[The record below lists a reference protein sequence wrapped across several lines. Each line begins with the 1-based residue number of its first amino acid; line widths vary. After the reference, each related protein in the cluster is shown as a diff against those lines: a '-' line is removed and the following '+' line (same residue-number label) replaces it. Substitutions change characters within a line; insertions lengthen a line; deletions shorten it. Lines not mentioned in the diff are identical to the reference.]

1 MNPITNPSMKQPDS
15 SMQDKHNPIASQPDQ
30 SAGYSSVDYHWFDDR
45 FANLQKRLM
54 VLEAW
59 LQTFSQQVAELNQEA
74 PDHTD
79 REYYSVP
86 EFAELI
92 GRSEYTV
99 REYCRM
105 LRINAEKA
113 DSGRGDAKSWK
124 IPVSELAR
132 YRDHGLLP
140 STYLR

>member
-1 MNPITNPSMKQPDS
+1 MNPLTNPSMKQPDS
-15 SMQDKHNPIASQPDQ
+15 SVQDKLNPIASQPDQ

-54 VLEAW
+54 ALEAW
-59 LQTFSQQVAELNQEA
+59 LQQFSQQVAEMNQEA
-74 PDHTD
+74 PGETD

-105 LRINAEKA
+105 LRINARE
-113 DSGRGDAKSWK
+113 GRFGKRGCE
-124 IPVSELAR
+124 ELENPR
-132 YRDHGLLP
+132 Q
-140 STYLR
+140 

>member
-1 MNPITNPSMKQPDS
+1 MNPLTNPSLKQSDNEIAENVDLIDS
-15 SMQDKHNPIASQPDQ
+15 QVNPAT
-30 SAGYSSVDYHWFDDR
+30 GYSSVDYHWFDDR
-45 FANLQKRLM
+45 FANLHKRLM
-54 VLEAW
+54 ALEAW
-59 LQTFSQQVAELNQEA
+59 LETFSRNVTEMNQEA
-74 PDHTD
+74 PEHID

-105 LRINAEKA
+105 ERIHAEKCE
-113 DSGRGDAKSWK
+113 SGRGDAKSWK
-124 IPVSELAR
+124 IPVGELAR

-140 STYLR
+140 TTYLR